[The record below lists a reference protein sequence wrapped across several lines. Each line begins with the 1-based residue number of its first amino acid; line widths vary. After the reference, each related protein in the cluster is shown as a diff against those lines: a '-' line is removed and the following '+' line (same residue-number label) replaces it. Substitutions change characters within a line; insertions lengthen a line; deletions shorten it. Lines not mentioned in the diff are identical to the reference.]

1 MIAAVTVV
9 RADSQDLAII
19 LGCSLGIIFGLAII
33 INITITVIAGIL
45 IKAKFKGNIITLT
58 YCCGII
64 AVSMSISVS
73 TTGLKTANQC
83 DQENIPSTQAPYYE
97 DVVLKQREEELE
109 LKENV
114 AYALVP

>member
-33 INITITVIAGIL
+33 ITIAVIAGIL
-45 IKAKFKGNIITLT
+45 IKARFKGNN
-58 YCCGII
+58 YYYVSDYCGII
-64 AVSMSISVS
+64 AAFTSISVS